1 MTFAEVIG
9 HDAAVRRLRRAVVQ
23 GRVAAAYCISGP
35 VGVGKRTLADAFA
48 TELLCARGG
57 GEACGTC
64 NQCSRVAAGTHPD
77 VRVLVR
83 DDDRRDMRTEQV
95 RELTRWLALRPL
107 MATRK
112 VAIVDGADTL
122 NEHGQNAL
130 LKTLEEPPGASVL
143 VLIATRL
150 SLLLPTVRSRCQ
162 HIRLDPLTDADLARV
177 LGAHGVPPDRVALLV
192 ARAAG
197 SPGRALTLRDDPQA
211 EQRVRLLE
219 RLARLP
225 ELSAADLSV
234 LAQTL
239 ARGEVESA
247 LDALVSWYRDLLG
260 MVVEAGAPVHNADMT
275 AQLRATA
282 ARSTLDVVLRQLEA
296 VCDTIDAIERNAN
309 RVLAFETLLLV
320 LRRLERGPDRVP
332 ACTSNR

>member
-1 MTFAEVIG
+1 
-9 HDAAVRRLRRAVVQ
+9 
-23 GRVAAAYCISGP
+23 
-35 VGVGKRTLADAFA
+35 
-48 TELLCARGG
+48 
-57 GEACGTC
+57 
-64 NQCSRVAAGTHPD
+64 AAGTHPD

-107 MATRK
+107 MAARK

-130 LKTLEEPPGASVL
+130 LKTLQEPPGASLL
-143 VLIATRL
+143 VLIATRPRL
-150 SLLLPTVRSRCQ
+150 SLLPPPVRSRCQ

-197 SPGRALTLRDDPQA
+197 SPGCALALRDDPQA

-225 ELSAADLSV
+225 ELAA
-234 LAQTL
+234 A
-239 ARGEVESA
+239 
-247 LDALVSWYRDLLG
+247 
-260 MVVEAGAPVHNADMT
+260 
-275 AQLRATA
+275 
-282 ARSTLDVVLRQLEA
+282 
-296 VCDTIDAIERNAN
+296 
-309 RVLAFETLLLV
+309 
-320 LRRLERGPDRVP
+320 
-332 ACTSNR
+332 